1 MKRNYLALALTLFAS
16 FSAAASLQAQ
26 GVTANEVIDR
36 ARATVGTE
44 SALDGLITLQLVGS
58 LEPADPEMPSATL
71 LIIARK
77 PASQRLEIRADDIV
91 ETTLLNGGRGCII
104 RSNLNAEASQMRDL
118 VGPELQRV
126 LYSTRQYFNF
136 YRPDF
141 KNGEKVLL
149 EGIENHR
156 GQRAYKLVYQYP
168 DGLETIRYFSVQDD
182 TLVATIT
189 ENGVESVG
197 LGSQSVGGIKFP
209 KEIEY
214 YEGERKLHTILLH
227 EVKVNKPLAAG
238 IFEIPEG
245 DSQ

>member
-1 MKRNYLALALTLFAS
+1 MKNIIYACF
-16 FSAAASLQAQ
+16 FSLLAASLNAQ
-26 GVTANEVIDR
+26 VVTANEVIDR

-44 SALDGLITLQLVGS
+44 AALDGLVTLQLVGS
-58 LEPADPEMPSATL
+58 LEPTDPEMPSATL
-71 LIIARK
+71 LIIGRK
-77 PASQRLEIRADDIV
+77 PASQRLEIKVDDIV
-91 ETTLLNGGRGCII
+91 ETTLLNGNKGCII
-104 RSNLNAEASQMRDL
+104 RSNLNAGASQMRDL
-118 VGPELQRV
+118 VGPERERV
-126 LYSTRQYFNF
+126 LYSTRQFFNF

-141 KNGEKVLL
+141 KNGEKVRL

-168 DGLETIRYFSVQDD
+168 EGLQTIRYFSVEDD

-189 ENGVESVG
+189 ENGVESIG
-197 LGSQSVGGIKFP
+197 IGSQSAEGIKFP

-227 EVKVNKPLAAG
+227 EVKVNKPLTAG

-245 DSQ
+245 DTQ